1 MARSNRFKAAL
12 TEQFNLVGLASA
24 FTLTAIMATPLP
36 LIVGMIVEAAYL
48 LFVPDSRWYEQR
60 MSKRFDAEVIE
71 RRRRLKEQTL
81 PTLRR
86 DMKDRFL
93 NLEERRAQIESVTAQ
108 DESWFREILRKLDY
122 LLEKFL
128 LFAGKEKRFR
138 AHLEGLLEEVRA
150 DKQAERG
157 GTRKESRRRRAER
170 LLELDLPPLPDESQE
185 GYYSDTDTMVEQV
198 QVAYEREMERIR
210 EAEKE
215 EKDENTRLVL
225 ERRLEVL
232 QRRHEFVDKTGKIL
246 TNLDHQM
253 RLLEDTFGL
262 INDEIRAQSPE
273 QLTSDIDEVIV
284 ASNVLTTALEEV
296 SSLEQ
301 MVGRLSD

>member
-1 MARSNRFKAAL
+1 MARTNRFKAAF
-12 TEQFNLVGLASA
+12 TEQFNLVGLAST
-24 FTLTAIMATPLP
+24 FTLSAIMATPLP
-36 LIVGMIVEAAYL
+36 FIVGMIAEAAYL

-60 MSKRFDAEVIE
+60 MSKRFDAEVVE
-71 RRRRLKEQTL
+71 RRRQLKEQTL
-81 PTLRR
+81 PTLRKE
-86 DMKDRFL
+86 MQSRFL
-93 NLEERRAQIESVTAQ
+93 RLEERRRQIESVTAQ

-138 AHLEGLLEEVRA
+138 THLEGLLEEVRA
-150 DKQAERG
+150 EKRAGRG
-157 GTRKESRRRRAER
+157 EARKENRRRSER
-170 LLELDLPPLPDESQE
+170 RLELDLPPVPQESYE
-185 GYYSDTDTMVEQV
+185 GYSSDTEAMVEQV
-198 QVAYEREMERIR
+198 QAAYDREMERIR
-210 EAEKE
+210 EAEQE
-215 EKDENTRLVL
+215 EPDENTRLVL

-232 QRRHEFVDKTGKIL
+232 QRRHEFVGKIGKIL

-253 RLLEDTFGL
+253 QLVEDTFGL

-301 MVGRLSD
+301 MVARLGE